1 MNKRKLIDW
10 LKTIVIV
17 TLATAIGFVFYYFH
31 LSQANIVTVYML
43 GALLVGTVTSSR
55 WYGVGAAFACVL
67 LFNFIFTEPLFGFRA
82 DDMGIVLTSLITF
95 MSVVLVSSYTVEM
108 REQRK
113 QFQRDAYRSN
123 LILDTNRLLRTAN
136 DPTEIL
142 ETTASQ
148 LNKLLKRDIVCYCT
162 WNQMLEGP
170 KRFIEHTPHSSVHAP
185 GMDAEKENEA
195 AKICWQS
202 GHSAGASTEVMSD
215 CVYRY
220 IPVKSADTVY
230 GIVGIRLDHGILD
243 DFDNSLFLAL
253 TSQCAMAMEKE
264 FISRKRQE
272 EAAVAREEQ
281 LRANLLR
288 SISHDLRTPLTSIS
302 GNAGVLLADT
312 GTLDESRRK
321 AICQDIYDDSM
332 WLINLVENLLSI
344 TRVEGGA
351 VHLNMETELLE
362 EVIDEAMR
370 HINRHKSGH
379 NIQVTQEGDY
389 ILVSMDARLMIQ
401 VITNLVDNAIKYT
414 PEGSDIRIHSRK
426 EGSQA
431 VIEVRDNGP
440 GIPDDSKGKIFNM
453 FYTTGSRSGDGKR
466 GLGLGLALCKAIATA
481 HNGTIEVFDNN
492 PSGSIFRITLPA
504 EEVSFHE

>member
-1 MNKRKLIDW
+1 
-10 LKTIVIV
+10 
-17 TLATAIGFVFYYFH
+17 
-31 LSQANIVTVYML
+31 
-43 GALLVGTVTSSR
+43 
-55 WYGVGAAFACVL
+55 
-67 LFNFIFTEPLFGFRA
+67 
-82 DDMGIVLTSLITF
+82 
-95 MSVVLVSSYTVEM
+95 
-108 REQRK
+108 
-113 QFQRDAYRSN
+113 
-123 LILDTNRLLRTAN
+123 
-136 DPTEIL
+136 
-142 ETTASQ
+142 
-148 LNKLLKRDIVCYCT
+148 
-162 WNQMLEGP
+162 MLEGP

-215 CVYRY
+215 CVFRY

-389 ILVSMDARLMIQ
+389 ILVSMDARLKMCIRDRIQ
-401 VITNLVDNAIKYT
+401 SCNFTDNAKDPGNDNAPQNVSLYIFHHQTTCNQYSNAVSYTHLLLLYLNCIFMCPKIILPLPVITSSAAVST
-414 PEGSDIRIHSRK
+414 HS
-426 EGSQA
+426 S
-431 VIEVRDNGP
+431 
-440 GIPDDSKGKIFNM
+440 
-453 FYTTGSRSGDGKR
+453 
-466 GLGLGLALCKAIATA
+466 
-481 HNGTIEVFDNN
+481 
-492 PSGSIFRITLPA
+492 
-504 EEVSFHE
+504 